1 MSAKFVVA
9 HVLAMLLLLSASTA
23 SATWLEDQARRVIR
37 GSRSI
42 AFDNTTLFTPDAS
55 GYYTTQYTRDFYYA
69 LSGTDAQFWDQREAT
84 RAARFTFDR
93 QRADGAMPDKV
104 AADGRVG
111 WAPGAIDSPMSDHA
125 WDNGAF
131 AALMLSDLTSKWNSK
146 ELFCELEPKARRA
159 LAFINVTS
167 EGLVYNA
174 PAAPNCSYGFT
185 DTIAKTGSILF
196 TSLLL
201 HDAATQIEAWA
212 RAFGCGDA
220 SWYAGRAAAVAAALD
235 AAFYDER
242 SGLWLAATA
251 DNRLPDVWAT
261 FYVVALQLST
271 PARRSRAMHLLLGSA
286 NASISCSCCDE
297 QPARRGAYALGQVR
311 HLPSGCFW
319 ERCIMPACPARGT
332 YQNGAFWAT
341 PLVYLARAAAAEG
354 GGQALAPAAEIVREA
369 VRFFEHGV
377 SGFMQSPAINEAIN
391 PSVPYAGAAD
401 YVASATNVLR
411 AVRLLQLD
419 SRQL

>member
-1 MSAKFVVA
+1 MVRRA

-131 AALMLSDLTSKWNSK
+131 AALMLSDL
-146 ELFCELEPKARRA
+146 
-159 LAFINVTS
+159 
-167 EGLVYNA
+167 
-174 PAAPNCSYGFT
+174 
-185 DTIAKTGSILF
+185 
-196 TSLLL
+196 
-201 HDAATQIEAWA
+201 
-212 RAFGCGDA
+212 
-220 SWYAGRAAAVAAALD
+220 
-235 AAFYDER
+235 
-242 SGLWLAATA
+242 
-251 DNRLPDVWAT
+251 
-261 FYVVALQLST
+261 
-271 PARRSRAMHLLLGSA
+271 
-286 NASISCSCCDE
+286 
-297 QPARRGAYALGQVR
+297 
-311 HLPSGCFW
+311 
-319 ERCIMPACPARGT
+319 
-332 YQNGAFWAT
+332 
-341 PLVYLARAAAAEG
+341 
-354 GGQALAPAAEIVREA
+354 
-369 VRFFEHGV
+369 
-377 SGFMQSPAINEAIN
+377 
-391 PSVPYAGAAD
+391 
-401 YVASATNVLR
+401 ASATNVLR